1 MDLLPIE
8 SYRFAMICLPW
19 VACRLLVAAICLWS
33 FFFSNKFLWAGV
45 WPCATQIW
53 GESTTHSPSPP
64 KTFVSQTQKVTPQR
78 RNALPWSALIS
89 SSLHLFLEQSLI
101 SIQSYTIN
109 FKSDSNRLLLAR
121 YGKIWPG
128 LCWCPMD
135 FCASEPM
142 PYKKARRRGE
152 YLFNLI
158 EGKEERSKAQSWP
171 TARDLTCSP
180 DTSILLWS
188 NLLSEYFFILPCLH
202 IDSFCLKRTCVRNG
216 NF

>member
-1 MDLLPIE
+1 MDRLVNWFDARHRHQIAMAAMDLLPIE

-109 FKSDSNRLLLAR
+109 LKSDSNRLLLAR

-128 LCWCPMD
+128 CVDVQWIFVPVSLCLI
-135 FCASEPM
+135 
-142 PYKKARRRGE
+142 KKPAAE
-152 YLFNLI
+152 VSICLI
-158 EGKEERSKAQSWP
+158 S
-171 TARDLTCSP
+171 
-180 DTSILLWS
+180 
-188 NLLSEYFFILPCLH
+188 
-202 IDSFCLKRTCVRNG
+202 
-216 NF
+216 